1 MNSKYREFYL
11 NFITSKK
18 KPFSSIM
25 IKIYQAELVV
35 RDCLLCKNFLIG
47 FLTQQ
52 GHVISLKS
60 YRYVCTCST
69 NALFSLL
76 ICPCITL
83 TLLHSNFFFS
93 HTFSMKVKHYT
104 FYLFKYIVGP
114 YTYNL
119 CLATILHIGCN
130 R

>member
-1 MNSKYREFYL
+1 
-11 NFITSKK
+11 
-18 KPFSSIM
+18 M

-83 TLLHSNFFFS
+83 TLLHLNFFFS
-93 HTFSMKVKHYT
+93 HTFSMKVRNYT
-104 FYLFKYIVGP
+104 FCLFKYIVGP

-119 CLATILHIGCN
+119 CALQSSILDATGDTSYYSGDILTHVN
-130 R
+130 